1 MGLDGLHHVVVSFV
15 FSEVPVSGFIQ
26 ISLKA
31 GISLGGIGLGK
42 QKTTKDITGSRIS
55 EEFLKRRGRA
65 VAEGS
70 PNPADSHFSIS
81 EYVTFGDHSVT
92 ITLKLR
98 PSHASE
104 TMLQALVRLEAAMY
118 DYSQS
123 RSNKNAHPIA
133 AFAIGRATSDLLKD
147 QQMYG
152 YRVSDLND
160 KIKKILSPFEDAE
173 KIGDSDGVMLEKEV
187 DQIISLIVDTGEF
200 VHQWIQRQFI

>member
-1 MGLDGLHHVVVSFV
+1 MGCMACEEDGTKQPAHRQRLSVSDYVLMNDSKSNNDKRTLYIDEINVSEVNKWKFRVKLRLLDGDTDENVNLAAHGSRWTP
-15 FSEVPVSGFIQ
+15 SRSCEVPVSGFIQ

-98 PSHASE
+98 PSHA
-104 TMLQALVRLEAAMY
+104 VR
-118 DYSQS
+118 
-123 RSNKNAHPIA
+123 RV
-133 AFAIGRATSDLLKD
+133 F
-147 QQMYG
+147 G
-152 YRVSDLND
+152 YC
-160 KIKKILSPFEDAE
+160 ILD
-173 KIGDSDGVMLEKEV
+173 
-187 DQIISLIVDTGEF
+187 
-200 VHQWIQRQFI
+200 